1 MHSLSLQIVTRKA
14 WYRMATSDPFADG
27 IQYLHEHVTD
37 LRRQVTDNPTSR
49 QTLLDVA
56 FETMNSTIEELRV
69 AEEEMRQQN
78 EALAAAHDVVAT
90 WRHHYEDL
98 FESAPDTYLVSD
110 MDGVIREANR
120 AAVGLLGLSKRFL
133 KGKPLATF
141 IPEEERQAFRRL
153 LLEMAQAPE
162 TVEREMKIRPRRR
175 PSVAVALTASV
186 VRDPHGRPT
195 GLRWLVRDLTDR
207 NQAEAERYRL
217 LVEEVTDYAIFLISP
232 EGSIMSWNSG
242 AKRILGYTEEEMR
255 GQQFSMLFLPE
266 ERDRD
271 LAAHYLERAE
281 AQGRADIIGWHQR
294 KDGSLFWGSGVLT
307 ALRDK
312 NGSLRC
318 YAKVGRDDTA
328 RKEEEERMAQAY
340 AEERRIAATFQRALL
355 PEIAEDA
362 FPGLAVSSLY
372 EAAWAEAQVGGDFF
386 DAFALDGDRVALVVG
401 DVSGKGL
408 AAAAHTAEV
417 KYALRAYLRE
427 APAPDRA
434 LSRLNAFVH
443 DNHRLGDA
451 ADDNTF
457 VTLAVVVV
465 HPATGAAAAAAA
477 GAEPPLLLRAG
488 GAAEP
493 VTVRGGLLG
502 MTREMDYE
510 AADFTLAPGDTV
522 ILVTDGITE
531 ARRGRDFLDFEGM
544 TRLAQGAAMA
554 CPVHEI
560 GRAVLEGAR
569 AFAGGSLADDACLL
583 LARRV

>member
-1 MHSLSLQIVTRKA
+1 ME
-14 WYRMATSDPFADG
+14 G
-27 IQYLHEHVTD
+27 
-37 LRRQVTDNPTSR
+37 PTNR

-78 EALAAAHDVVAT
+78 EALAAAHDVLAT

-98 FESAPDTYLVSD
+98 FESAPDAYLVTD
-110 MDGVIREANR
+110 MDGVIREANQ
-120 AAVGLLGLSKRFL
+120 AAVRLLGLSKRFL
-133 KGKPLATF
+133 KGKPFATF
-141 IPEEERQAFRRL
+141 VPDEGRQAFRPL
-153 LLEMAQAPE
+153 LLEMAQASE
-162 TVEREMKIRPRRR
+162 TLEREMKIRPRRR
-175 PSVAVALTASV
+175 EAIEVALTVSV

-195 GLRWLVRDLTDR
+195 GLRWLVRDLTGR
-207 NQAEAERYRL
+207 NQAEVDRYRL
-217 LVEEVTDYAIFLISP
+217 VVEEVTDYAIILIDRD
-232 EGSIMSWNSG
+232 GRVLNWNPG
-242 AKRILGYTEEEMR
+242 AARITGHTEAEMR
-255 GQQFSMLFLPE
+255 GMNFAEIFTPE
-266 ERDRD
+266 ARAQGRPEQE
-271 LAAHYLERAE
+271 LQRAE
-281 AQGRADIIGWHQR
+281 AEGRSDDTGWHQR
-294 KDGSLFWGSGVLT
+294 KDGTRFWATGVTT
-307 ALRDK
+307 ALRD
-312 NGSLRC
+312 NAGNLRW
-318 YAKVGRDDTA
+318 YAKVMRDDTA
-328 RKEEEERMAQAY
+328 RKEEEERLARAY

-362 FPGLAVSSLY
+362 FPGLTVSSLY

-386 DAFALDGDRVALVVG
+386 DAFALDGGRVALVVG

-427 APAPDRA
+427 TPAPGRA

-457 VTLAVVVV
+457 VTLAVVVI
-465 HPATGAAAAAAA
+465 HPATGEATAAVA

-488 GAAEP
+488 SAAEM
-493 VTVRGGLLG
+493 VTVKGGLLG
-502 MTREMDYE
+502 MVREMEYE
-510 AADFTLAPGDTV
+510 AAGFILAPGDAV

-531 ARRGRDFLDFEGM
+531 ARHGHAFLDYEGM
-544 TRLAQGAAMA
+544 ARLAQSAAAA